1 VGAGARG
8 EAEKLSA
15 AKRLRAFSG
24 TSLRFRTFYRQ
35 QQPPRKDI
43 RMSMSADTSGV
54 TTPLEHGHHDL
65 IGSDRVEGTNVYR
78 SDGKKI
84 GEIERVM
91 IDKVSG
97 QAAYAV
103 MGFGG
108 FLGMGEDHY
117 PIPWQRLAYNETFGG
132 YEVNLSDEQ
141 LKNAPHYAT
150 GEEWKWDRA
159 RGRDIYDYYGVPPYW
174 PMI

>member
-1 VGAGARG
+1 
-8 EAEKLSA
+8 
-15 AKRLRAFSG
+15 
-24 TSLRFRTFYRQ
+24 
-35 QQPPRKDI
+35 
-43 RMSMSADTSGV
+43 MSMSADTARLAKANEPIGRH
-54 TTPLEHGHHDL
+54 EL

-108 FLGMGEDHY
+108 FLGIGEDHY
-117 PIPWQRLAYNETFGG
+117 PVPWQRLPTTRSSA
-132 YEVNLSDEQ
+132 
-141 LKNAPHYAT
+141 AT
-150 GEEWKWDRA
+150 RS
-159 RGRDIYDYYGVPPYW
+159 I
-174 PMI
+174 

>member
-1 VGAGARG
+1 MAADAVPAGLTEHPRRSARFL
-8 EAEKLSA
+8 LS
-15 AKRLRAFSG
+15 KIRKE
-24 TSLRFRTFYRQ
+24 TS
-35 QQPPRKDI
+35 
-43 RMSMSADTSGV
+43 MSM
-54 TTPLEHGHHDL
+54 TTNTGPASSPLAHGRHDL

-108 FLGMGEDHY
+108 FLGIGEDHY
-117 PIPWQRLAYNETFGG
+117 PIPWQRLKYNEKLGG
-132 YEVNLSDEQ
+132 Y
-141 LKNAPHYAT
+141 
-150 GEEWKWDRA
+150 
-159 RGRDIYDYYGVPPYW
+159 
-174 PMI
+174 

>member
-1 VGAGARG
+1 
-8 EAEKLSA
+8 
-15 AKRLRAFSG
+15 
-24 TSLRFRTFYRQ
+24 
-35 QQPPRKDI
+35 
-43 RMSMSADTSGV
+43 MSMTMNSGV
-54 TTPLEHGHHDL
+54 ATQSPLAHGRHDL

-91 IDKVSG
+91 IDKMSG

-117 PIPWQRLAYNETFGG
+117 PIPWARLTYNEKLGG
-132 YEVNLSDEQ
+132 YEVNITDEQ
-141 LKNAPHYAT
+141 LKGAPHYAD
-150 GEEWKWDRA
+150 ESDWDWSSYDQ
-159 RGRDIYDYYGVPPYW
+159 GRTVYNYYGLVPYW
-174 PMI
+174 L

>member
-1 VGAGARG
+1 MILSNTASTDRG
-8 EAEKLSA
+8 RNDS
-15 AKRLRAFSG
+15 RH
-24 TSLRFRTFYRQ
+24 RTFSLPEAKNPQWRTLYHEHDDEQRQ
-35 QQPPRKDI
+35 RRSD
-43 RMSMSADTSGV
+43 
-54 TTPLEHGHHDL
+54 PLAHGRHDL

-91 IDKVSG
+91 IDKISG

-117 PIPWQRLAYNETFGG
+117 PIPWARLAYNERLGG
-132 YEVNLSDEQ
+132 YEINLTDDQ

-159 RGRDIYDYYGVPPYW
+159 RGRDVYDYYGVAPYW
-174 PMI
+174 PMM

>member
-1 VGAGARG
+1 MAVSALAR
-8 EAEKLSA
+8 A
-15 AKRLRAFSG
+15 G
-24 TSLRFRTFYRQ
+24 TSWPCRTFSLSGDTRERDTHHEHDDEQRQ
-35 QQPPRKDI
+35 RV
-43 RMSMSADTSGV
+43 A
-54 TTPLEHGHHDL
+54 TPLAHGRHDL

-91 IDKVSG
+91 IDKISG

-117 PIPWQRLAYNETFGG
+117 PIPWQRLTYNEKLGG
-132 YEVNLSDEQ
+132 YEVNLTDEQ

-150 GEEWKWDRA
+150 GEEWKWDPGARPRHLRLLRRRA
-159 RGRDIYDYYGVPPYW
+159 VLADDVT
-174 PMI
+174 MQ

>member
-1 VGAGARG
+1 
-8 EAEKLSA
+8 
-15 AKRLRAFSG
+15 
-24 TSLRFRTFYRQ
+24 
-35 QQPPRKDI
+35 
-43 RMSMSADTSGV
+43 MSMTMNSGNARS
-54 TTPLEHGHHDL
+54 TPLAHGRHDL

-91 IDKVSG
+91 IDKISG

-117 PIPWQRLAYNETFGG
+117 PIPWQRLTLQREARRLRG
-132 YEVNLSDEQ
+132 Q
-141 LKNAPHYAT
+141 PHR
-150 GEEWKWDRA
+150 RA
-159 RGRDIYDYYGVPPYW
+159 AQERAALRHRRGVEMGPGARPRHLRLLWRGAVLADDVT
-174 PMI
+174 MQ

>member
-1 VGAGARG
+1 
-8 EAEKLSA
+8 
-15 AKRLRAFSG
+15 
-24 TSLRFRTFYRQ
+24 
-35 QQPPRKDI
+35 
-43 RMSMSADTSGV
+43 MSMSSNLGSNTAMPPV
-54 TTPLEHGHHDL
+54 RARHDL

-91 IDKVSG
+91 IDKISG

-117 PIPWQRLAYNETFGG
+117 PIPIEGG
-132 YEVNLSDEQ
+132 IYSD
-141 LKNAPHYAT
+141 T
-150 GEEWKWDRA
+150 VGECN
-159 RGRDIYDYYGVPPYW
+159 P
-174 PMI
+174 

>member
-1 VGAGARG
+1 MSMAMNTR
-8 EAEKLSA
+8 SA
-15 AKRLRAFSG
+15 A
-24 TSLRFRTFYRQ
+24 
-35 QQPPRKDI
+35 
-43 RMSMSADTSGV
+43 
-54 TTPLEHGHHDL
+54 TPLAHGRHDL

-91 IDKVSG
+91 IDKISG

-117 PIPWQRLAYNETFGG
+117 PIPWQRLTYNAKLGG
-132 YEVNLSDEQ
+132 YEVNLTDEQ
-141 LKNAPHYAT
+141 L
-150 GEEWKWDRA
+150 
-159 RGRDIYDYYGVPPYW
+159 
-174 PMI
+174 

>member
-1 VGAGARG
+1 
-8 EAEKLSA
+8 
-15 AKRLRAFSG
+15 
-24 TSLRFRTFYRQ
+24 
-35 QQPPRKDI
+35 
-43 RMSMSADTSGV
+43 MSMSADTARLAKANEPIGRH
-54 TTPLEHGHHDL
+54 EL

-108 FLGMGEDHY
+108 FLGIGEDHY
-117 PIPWQRLAYNETFGG
+117 PVPWQRLHYNEKLGG
-132 YEVNLSDEQ
+132 YEVNLTDE
-141 LKNAPHYAT
+141 
-150 GEEWKWDRA
+150 
-159 RGRDIYDYYGVPPYW
+159 
-174 PMI
+174 